1 MCVRVCSCFVRVHI
15 LPVYCNHP
23 GDLSVG
29 RIRAHCFAALS
40 LSLSPL
46 PPIPKVFARHFA
58 QIREHRYLSKLKAA
72 QALSNGENSPGGG
85 AAAKPFQDAQA
96 PNRPTFS
103 SSVPEGSG
111 GAGSSGGSPPSS
123 PGASASA
130 ASPAQPNA
138 GRKRAKA
145 DFVFLK
151 TIGTGS
157 YSKVWKAE
165 ERDTKR
171 HFAIKV
177 LEKAF
182 IIKEKKEKYVH
193 TEKDV
198 FSLLFF
204 SPYIIK
210 MFYTFQDSAKLY
222 FCLEFAEKGELLD
235 WVKKLGSFDLKCTQF
250 YAAEIL
256 MALDHM
262 HSKGIIHRDLKPEN
276 ILLDSKMH
284 VKICDFGSAK
294 DLSKSETGRADSFVG
309 TAQYVSPELL
319 NDKTEG
325 KASDLSA
332 LGCIIYQLLSG
343 DFPFRAG
350 NEYQTFKKISALDYE
365 IPAGFPPVGKSLV
378 ESLLVLNPDDRLG
391 TNEAAEGLGAL
402 KAHPFW
408 EGMPYE
414 WETLH
419 SSTPPEL
426 DAYLPAISPEEKA
439 LYRNTVIDMDID
451 DLLTQAYQQA
461 PERRATMSTMS
472 NNTERKKM
480 LEEQEKSSPWHG
492 FCRPGELIIKTSLV
506 DKRRGLFSKRRQL
519 VLTDTPRLFY
529 IDTESFRLVGEIF
542 PLVADDV
549 MPQFKSQKSFWILT
563 PDRTYYLDDVE
574 RSAVTWVDAIQ
585 QVQKVRRAADAAE
598 AASQ

>member
-1 MCVRVCSCFVRVHI
+1 MWKKKAKLQETRKKKPHI
-15 LPVYCNHP
+15 
-23 GDLSVG
+23 S
-29 RIRAHCFAALS
+29 
-40 LSLSPL
+40 
-46 PPIPKVFARHFA
+46 KVFARHFA

-72 QALSNGENSPGGG
+72 QALSNGDPIPGAG
-85 AAAKPFQDAQA
+85 AAADPLAA
-96 PNRPTFS
+96 NRPTFS
-103 SSVPEGSG
+103 SSAPS
-111 GAGSSGGSPPSS
+111 AASDGGSPSSS
-123 PGASASA
+123 PAGPPTPAA
-130 ASPAQPNA
+130 ASPAAPNA
-138 GRKRAKA
+138 GRKRAPK

-182 IIKEKKEKYVH
+182 IVKEKKEKYVH

-198 FSLLFF
+198 FSLLYF

-210 MFYTFQDSAKLY
+210 LFYTFQDPAKLY

-235 WVKKLGSFDLKCTQF
+235 WVKKLGSFDLQCTQF
-250 YAAEIL
+250 YSAEIL

-319 NDKTEG
+319 NDKTAG
-325 KASDLSA
+325 KASDLWA
-332 LGCIIYQLLSG
+332 LGCIVYQLLSG

-365 IPAGFPPVGKSLV
+365 IPLGFPPVGKSLV
-378 ESLLVLNPDDRLG
+378 ESLLVLDPGARLG
-391 TNEAAEGLGAL
+391 TDESAEGMADL

-408 EGMPYE
+408 DGMPYD
-414 WETLH
+414 WQTLH

-426 DAYLPAISPEEKA
+426 DAYLPAIDPEEKA

-451 DLLTQAYQQA
+451 DLLNQAYQQT
-461 PERRATMSTMS
+461 PERRATLSKMS
-472 NNTERKKM
+472 NTAERQKS
-480 LEEQEKSSPWHG
+480 LEEQEKTSPWHG
-492 FCRPGELIIKTSLV
+492 FCRPGELIVKTSLI

-529 IDTESFRLVGEIF
+529 IDTESFRLVGEIY
-542 PLVADDV
+542 LMTEGVT
-549 MPQFKSQKSFWILT
+549 PQFRSQKSFFIHT

-585 QVQKVRRAADAAE
+585 QMQRVRRAVDEAE
-598 AASQ
+598 AANT